1 MSVKFGYI
9 PLYSKLVLNEKEL
22 ENSLRFYFDSLNSIG
37 GKKFSKEEKSLPSQ
51 LFYFI
56 ITGGTENILIDHR
69 NIFNRSDKNTSINLI
84 AHPTHNSLP
93 ASLEVL
99 AKYQQ
104 NNINGEIFYLD
115 KKNIEK
121 GLAKISNSFESRNT
135 YNTLKIINIGLI
147 GEPSDWLVASVPD
160 KSIIKDVWGPNV
172 IPINISELESEYDKL
187 KDKDVDQSVNSVIGE
202 SMGMIEPKPEDVSK
216 SIKVYLALKSL
227 IEKYNLN
234 AVTVR
239 CFDLLSGI
247 NTSGCL
253 ALSMLNDEGTIAGCE
268 GDLVSALG
276 MVWIYNQVG
285 EIPWMANPSQIDIEK
300 NSIIF
305 AHCTVPRNLV
315 KNYKLRS
322 HFESGTSI
330 GISGEFEKTDIT
342 LVRIGG
348 NDLRKIW
355 VSEGKIINTG
365 NSEHLCRTQVEI
377 QLQDSSPEELLKQ
390 PLGNHILIVQGSHS
404 KTLQSWWEK
413 NIKFKEGI

>member
-1 MSVKFGYI
+1 MSLTFGYI
-9 PLYSKLVLNEKEL
+9 PLYSKLVQTEEEL
-22 ENSLRFYFDSLNSIG
+22 ENSLKFYFDSLNSIG
-37 GKKFSKEEKSLPSQ
+37 GKKVSKEDESLPDHI
-51 LFYFI
+51 FYFM
-56 ITGGTENILIDHR
+56 ITGGTENILINHR
-69 NIFNRSDKNTSINLI
+69 KIIEQSDKNTPINLI

-121 GLAKISNSFESRNT
+121 GLGEISSYMKSLNSSNL
-135 YNTLKIINIGLI
+135 LKNINIGLI
-147 GEPSDWLVASVPD
+147 GEPSDWLVASMHD
-160 KSIIKDVWGPNV
+160 INIIKKVWGPRV
-172 IPINISELESEYDKL
+172 IPIKISELESEYAKVTDNEA
-187 KDKDVDQSVNSVIGE
+187 DQSVDSIISE
-202 SMGMIEPKPEDVSK
+202 SKGIFEPEKEDVSK
-216 SIKVYLALKSL
+216 SVKVYLALKAL
-227 IEKYNLN
+227 ITKYNLN

-239 CFDLLSGI
+239 CFDLLSDI
-247 NTSGCL
+247 KTSGCL

-276 MVWIYNQVG
+276 MVWIYEEVG
-285 EIPWMANPSQIDIEK
+285 KIPWMANPSQIDIDN
-300 NSIIF
+300 NSIVF

-315 KNYKLRS
+315 INYKLRS

-330 GISGEFEKTDIT
+330 GISGEFEKTDVT

-365 NSEHLCRTQVEI
+365 NSENLCRTQVEI
-377 QLQDSSPEELLKQ
+377 QLAGSSPYELLKH
-390 PLGNHILIVQGSHS
+390 PLGNHMLIVHGKHS
-404 KTLQSWWEK
+404 NILHSWWEK
-413 NIKFKEGI
+413 NIKNGAGI